1 MDENQYFAVSDGMG
15 QGQKASNDSSL
26 TIDVMKQLIVNGISL
41 NDTVQSVNALLKI
54 KNRND
59 MFTTVDMAQ
68 INLVTGDL
76 TMVKYGACPTYI
88 LRDQELIEI
97 ASSSLPMGIVSP
109 LETSMEKY
117 QLKTND
123 IVFIVTDGFT
133 SHFKDFIES
142 NKYLIDD
149 DHPKEI
155 AHLLTNLASDE
166 DKNDDMT
173 LVVLKLCKQ

>member
-1 MDENQYFAVSDGMG
+1 
-15 QGQKASNDSSL
+15 
-26 TIDVMKQLIVNGISL
+26 
-41 NDTVQSVNALLKI
+41 
-54 KNRND
+54 
-59 MFTTVDMAQ
+59 
-68 INLVTGDL
+68 
-76 TMVKYGACPTYI
+76 
-88 LRDQELIEI
+88 
-97 ASSSLPMGIVSP
+97 MGIVSP